1 MFRATSQNQYLP
13 SKSVAIKPDV
23 VSDVVGA
30 DQIRFHIPSFL
41 GFIDPNQTY
50 IKFNLKIEN
59 ARGFLV
65 PDKNC
70 GGHALFRNVSYRDGS
85 NSTELE
91 LNEDYNANY
100 ALMSNYTKQNSVS
113 HKRELFNGVVNKLGD
128 DLTDP
133 ILYYASPAVA
143 GGTTTAPTGLSKTA
157 LTPKLQFQLN
167 SGIWKQGKT
176 LPLSAMNGLR
186 MTIDT
191 EEVDR
196 ALMYLN
202 DESRFSFLRQ
212 SASADNRILTAAA
225 VGGAKTATNDAAGD
239 SRGADA
245 DLSTTIYQIETAH
258 TLRKFLPFDVD
269 DLLYIAD
276 AADGANEERLG
287 TIVGFSVSNG
297 TCAVSY
303 VPDRNTGQ
311 GLGIAH
317 AQGSRLYIKMS
328 DRQVAHQVVGVADVG
343 VNTKS
348 HAILAPTYRM
358 SNIEMVCQQIS
369 PPAAFVERLLK
380 ASGTEQGV
388 QLDITTYELYRH
400 NQNNVQGLQQMVIPS
415 KMTRAK
421 SLFSQPLAVDRFRD
435 LGNSSFQGLPDS
447 ARNYEWIYGTS
458 HYPARLVPLSRYSQT
473 IPRVEALHSSELH
486 KAILN
491 VGEKVLSLQRIPNH
505 FALARALTKYGQ
517 IMNVSD
523 QTLSLR
529 VDYDSTA
536 NTTKIFNNYVYGLRR
551 IVINKDGVSAFN

>member
-1 MFRATSQNQYLP
+1 MFRATSENQYLP

-30 DQIRFHIPSFL
+30 DQIRFHLPSFL
-41 GFIDPNQTY
+41 GFIDPNQTM

-85 NSTELE
+85 NATELE

-100 ALMSNYTKQNSVS
+100 SLMSNYTKQNSVS

-128 DLTDP
+128 DITDP

-143 GGTTTAPTGLSKTA
+143 GGTTTAPTGLGKTA
-157 LTPKLQFQLN
+157 LSPKLQFQLN

-191 EEVDR
+191 EDVER

-202 DESRFSFLRQ
+202 DEARFESRRL
-212 SASADNRILTAAA
+212 AVANNRILTAAA
-225 VGGAKTATNDAAGD
+225 AGGAKTAGNNAAGD
-239 SRGADA
+239 ARGGNNN
-245 DLSTTIYQIETAH
+245 LSDTIFQIETAH
-258 TLRKFLPFDVD
+258 SLRKFLPFDVD
-269 DLLYIAD
+269 DILYIAD
-276 AADGANEERLG
+276 AADGGNEEKLG
-287 TIVGFSVSNG
+287 TIVGFSISNG
-297 TCAVSY
+297 ACAVSY
-303 VPDRNTGQ
+303 VPDRNTGA
-311 GLGIAH
+311 GLAQNH
-317 AQGSRLYIKMS
+317 AQGSRLFIKMA
-328 DRQVAHQVVGVADVG
+328 DRAVAHSVVGVADVG
-343 VNTKS
+343 ANTKS
-348 HAILAPTYRM
+348 HNILAPTYRM

-380 ASGTEQGV
+380 AAGTEQGV

-400 NQNNVQGLQQMVIPS
+400 NQNNIQGLQQMVIPS

-435 LGNSSFQGLPDS
+435 LGNSSLQGLPDS
-447 ARNYEWIYGTS
+447 ARSYEWIYGTS
-458 HYPARLVPLSRYSQT
+458 HYPARLVPLQRYSQAV
-473 IPRVEALHSSELH
+473 PRVEALHSSELH

-505 FALARALTKYGQ
+505 FSIARALTKYGQ
-517 IMNVSD
+517 IMNLSE

-536 NTTKIFNNYVYGLRR
+536 TITKLFNNYVYGLRR

>member
-1 MFRATSQNQYLP
+1 MFQANSQNQYLP

-30 DQIRFHIPSFL
+30 DQIRFHIPSYL
-41 GFIDPNQTY
+41 GFIDPNQTT

-85 NSTELE
+85 NATELE

-100 ALMSNYTKQNSVS
+100 ALMSNYTKQNSVG

-143 GGTTTAPTGLSKTA
+143 GGTVVAPTGLSKTA
-157 LTPKLQFQLN
+157 LSPKLQFQLN

-176 LPLSAMNGLR
+176 LPLAAMNGLR
-186 MTIDT
+186 ITIDT
-191 EEVDR
+191 EEVNR

-202 DESRFSFLRQ
+202 DESRFSFRRQ
-212 SASADNRILTAAA
+212 ANVALNQIYTAASA
-225 VGGAKTATNDAAGD
+225 GGAKTATNDAAGD
-239 SRGADA
+239 ARANNA
-245 DLSTTIYQIETAH
+245 DLSRCVYTIETVH
-258 TLRKFLPFDVD
+258 TLRSFLPFDVD

-276 AADGANEERLG
+276 AADGANEEKLG
-287 TIVGFSVSNG
+287 TITGFSIQNG
-297 TCAVSY
+297 VCAVSY
-303 VPDRNTGQ
+303 VPDRNLGV
-311 GLGIAH
+311 GLGQAH

-328 DRQVAHQVVGVADVG
+328 DRQIAHNVVGVADVAG
-343 VNTKS
+343 DTKS

-358 SNIEMVCQQIS
+358 TNIEMICQQIT
-369 PPAAFVERLLK
+369 PPADFVQRLLK
-380 ASGTEQGV
+380 ASTTEQGL
-388 QLDITTYELYRH
+388 QMDITTYELYRH
-400 NQNNVQGLQQMVIPS
+400 NQNNIQGLQQMIIPS
-415 KMTRAK
+415 KMSRAK

-435 LGNSSFQGLPDS
+435 LGISSFQGLADS
-447 ARNYEWIYGTS
+447 AINYEWIFGTQ
-458 HYPARLVPLSRYSQT
+458 HYPSRLVPLSRYSQT
-473 IPRVEALHSSELH
+473 VPRVEALHSSELQ
-486 KAILN
+486 KAIMN
-491 VGEKVLSLQRIPNH
+491 VGEKVLSLQRIPDH
-505 FALARALTKYGQ
+505 FTIARPLTKYGQ
-517 IMNVSD
+517 IMNVSN

-529 VDYDSTA
+529 VDYSSDASI
-536 NTTKIFNNYVYGLRR
+536 TKLFNNYVYGLRR

>member
-1 MFRATSQNQYLP
+1 MFRATSNNQYLP
-13 SKSVAIKPDV
+13 SKSIAVKPEV

-30 DQIRFHIPSFL
+30 DQIRFHLPSFL
-41 GFIDPNQTY
+41 GFIDPNQTT

-70 GGHALFRNVSYRDGS
+70 GGHALFRNISYRDGS
-85 NSTELE
+85 NATELE

-100 ALMSNYTKQNSVS
+100 ALMSNYTKQNSVA
-113 HKRELFNGVVNKLGD
+113 HKRELFNGTVSKLGD
-128 DLTDP
+128 DITDP

-143 GGTTTAPTGLSKTA
+143 GGTVTAPTGLGKTA

-202 DESRFSFLRQ
+202 DESRFSSLRL
-212 SASADNRILTAAA
+212 ANTVNRILTAATA
-225 VGGAKTATNDAAGD
+225 GGAKTATNDAAGD
-239 SRGADA
+239 ARGAG
-245 DLSTTIYQIETAH
+245 LGNTVFSISTAYG
-258 TLRKFLPFDVD
+258 LRKFLPFDVD
-269 DLLYIAD
+269 DILYIAD
-276 AADGANEERLG
+276 AADGANEEKLG
-287 TIVGFSVSNG
+287 TIVGFFVDANNS
-297 TCAVSY
+297 CAVSY
-303 VPDRNTGQ
+303 VPDRDTGQ
-311 GLGIAH
+311 GLGFAH
-317 AQGSRLYIKMS
+317 AQGSRIYIKMA
-328 DRQVAHQVVGVADVG
+328 DRSVAHTVVGVTDIN

-348 HAILAPTYRM
+348 HSILAPTYRM

-369 PPAAFVERLLK
+369 PPPAFVERLLK

-435 LGNSSFQGLPDS
+435 LGNSSFQGLADS
-447 ARNYEWIYGTS
+447 ARNYEWIYGTA
-458 HYPARLVPLSRYSQT
+458 HYPSRLVPLSRYSQAV
-473 IPRVEALHSSELH
+473 PRVEALHSSELH

-505 FALARALTKYGQ
+505 FTIARALTKYGQ
-517 IMNVSD
+517 IMNVAD

-536 NTTKIFNNYVYGLRR
+536 TTTKIFNNYVYGLRR